1 MIQIVFVFSAAI
13 VLELLGAYMAVVGL
27 SSKSSTLLVT
37 LAIALDFSK
46 IVIAAVLYKNW
57 KQLNIGFKLYLLP
70 TLLFLMLVTS
80 YGAYAYLIQEFNKT
94 TANQVQLELKISS
107 IQEEKEKLEARK
119 KDIDAQIAEVP
130 ATFVTQKRR
139 LTEMFQEELNFTN
152 NRIQELD
159 RELPALKQQ
168 IIEDRNQAGTLG
180 SLAKA
185 WGTEPDQTIKI
196 LALMMVVVID
206 PLAITMLMVGNFL
219 IIQRKEKLEA
229 KELQLAKEKKERE
242 EKIFELQKMKI
253 LTKNSNVE
261 AQSKESAIEKPEM
274 VTNVAAVEP
283 VQKMDE
289 VSVDNNEPI
298 VSKESFDTL
307 KGNSEALQEKAEVN
321 NKEVEQTIVVTR
333 IKEQEK
339 QVSKEE
345 KSIKNSE
352 STKEQVKPKEAE
364 KTNKSKLVFANKPAS
379 LPENVLTVIK
389 KDTPENKPQNKVL
402 PQENVKKPVD
412 DVDFDIDDIL
422 NIVEPKDKNA

>member
-1 MIQIVFVFSAAI
+1 MIQIAFVFAAAI

-94 TANQVQLELKISS
+94 TANQVKLELKISS

-242 EKIFELQKMKI
+242 EKLFELQKMKI
-253 LTKNSNVE
+253 LTKNFNVE
-261 AQSKESAIEKPEM
+261 AQSKESTIEKPEM
-274 VTNVAAVEP
+274 VTNIAAVEP
-283 VQKMDE
+283 MQKMDE
-289 VSVDNNEPI
+289 VSVDN
-298 VSKESFDTL
+298 SQALKE
-307 KGNSEALQEKAEVN
+307 KVEVN
-321 NKEVEQTIVVTR
+321 NKEITQSMVLTTV
-333 IKEQEK
+333 KEQEK
-339 QVSKEE
+339 TISKEE
-345 KSIKNSE
+345 KSVKNSD
-352 STKEQVKPKEAE
+352 SNKQPVKPKETE
-364 KTNKSKLVFANKPAS
+364 KTNKSKLVFANKPTS

-389 KDTPENKPQNKVL
+389 KDTTETKPQPQNKVVT
-402 PQENVKKPVD
+402 QESIKQSVD
-412 DVDFDIDDIL
+412 DVDFDLDDIL